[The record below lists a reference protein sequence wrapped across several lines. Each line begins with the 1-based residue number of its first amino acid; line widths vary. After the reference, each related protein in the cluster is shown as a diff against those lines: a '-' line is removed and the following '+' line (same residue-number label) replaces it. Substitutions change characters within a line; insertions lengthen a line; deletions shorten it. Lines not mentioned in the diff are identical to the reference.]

1 FPVFRVQP
9 ALSRFVRRVDRRP
22 VSEELSRRCCLP
34 PVPSFRSFSFVGVVP
49 ARRLLYAGGKEVF
62 SLTSVRGS
70 HRSSGFHWT
79 VGLRYFLIPL
89 ATGVMIFGTG
99 YIKKEWRQ
107 YCLGGRKRRRFSFAT
122 DFDDPPYAP
131 SPPSSPSSSSS
142 GMQFEPVPSPPSS
155 PSETSSS
162 SSDFEPAPVPPLPD
176 PASIPSILKKKEE
189 DGQKKEEDGEE
200 KRRIRFGPDVK
211 KE

>member
-1 FPVFRVQP
+1 IVADIGDAILDYNINSSYLNFSV
-9 ALSRFVRRVDRRP
+9 SRFVRRVDRRP
-22 VSEELSRRCCLP
+22 VSEESSRRCCLLP
-34 PVPSFRSFSFVGVVP
+34 EPSFRRFSFVGVVP
-49 ARRLLYAGGKEVF
+49 ARRLLSAGGKEV

-99 YIKKEWRQ
+99 YIKEEWRQ

-142 GMQFEPVPSPPSS
+142 
-155 PSETSSS
+155 
-162 SSDFEPAPVPPLPD
+162 DFEPAPVPPLPD

-189 DGQKKEEDGEE
+189 DGQKKEEDGAE

>member
-1 FPVFRVQP
+1 MDINEKQMGNFDQKFLVQNMFPVFRVQP
-9 ALSRFVRRVDRRP
+9 ARELPS
-22 VSEELSRRCCLP
+22 ELSRRCCLP

-99 YIKKEWRQ
+99 YIKEEWRQ
-107 YCLGGRKRRRFSFAT
+107 YCLGVNK
-122 DFDDPPYAP
+122 
-131 SPPSSPSSSSS
+131 
-142 GMQFEPVPSPPSS
+142 V
-155 PSETSSS
+155 
-162 SSDFEPAPVPPLPD
+162 
-176 PASIPSILKKKEE
+176 
-189 DGQKKEEDGEE
+189 
-200 KRRIRFGPDVK
+200 
-211 KE
+211 

>member
-1 FPVFRVQP
+1 M
-9 ALSRFVRRVDRRP
+9 
-22 VSEELSRRCCLP
+22 
-34 PVPSFRSFSFVGVVP
+34 
-49 ARRLLYAGGKEVF
+49 
-62 SLTSVRGS
+62 
-70 HRSSGFHWT
+70 SSGFHWT

-99 YIKKEWRQ
+99 YVKEEWRQ

-142 GMQFEPVPSPPSS
+142 EFEPAPSPPSS

-176 PASIPSILKKKEE
+176 PASIRKF
-189 DGQKKEEDGEE
+189 DNYH
-200 KRRIRFGPDVK
+200 
-211 KE
+211 

>member
-1 FPVFRVQP
+1 MSLVRQRCNRRQWNATSAAISTGLRLAWSRFPVFRVQP
-9 ALSRFVRRVDRRP
+9 ARELP
-22 VSEELSRRCCLP
+22 SESSRRCCLLP
-34 PVPSFRSFSFVGVVP
+34 EPSFRSFSFVGVVP
-49 ARRLLYAGGKEVF
+49 ARRLLSAGGKEV

-99 YIKKEWRQ
+99 YIKEEWRQ

-131 SPPSSPSSSSS
+131 SPPS
-142 GMQFEPVPSPPSS
+142 
-155 PSETSSS
+155 
-162 SSDFEPAPVPPLPD
+162 
-176 PASIPSILKKKEE
+176 
-189 DGQKKEEDGEE
+189 
-200 KRRIRFGPDVK
+200 
-211 KE
+211 

>member
-1 FPVFRVQP
+1 ILFIFYSNNFIDNNQFSFCTIRKYINSVILFLGFPVFRVQP
-9 ALSRFVRRVDRRP
+9 AR
-22 VSEELSRRCCLP
+22 EL
-34 PVPSFRSFSFVGVVP
+34 PSGVVP

-99 YIKKEWRQ
+99 YIKEEWRQ
-107 YCLGGRKRRRFSFAT
+107 YCLGGRKRRFSFAT

-131 SPPSSPSSSSS
+131 PPPSSPSSSSS
-142 GMQFEPVPSPPSS
+142 ELEPAPSPPSS

-189 DGQKKEEDGEE
+189 DGQKKEEDGAE